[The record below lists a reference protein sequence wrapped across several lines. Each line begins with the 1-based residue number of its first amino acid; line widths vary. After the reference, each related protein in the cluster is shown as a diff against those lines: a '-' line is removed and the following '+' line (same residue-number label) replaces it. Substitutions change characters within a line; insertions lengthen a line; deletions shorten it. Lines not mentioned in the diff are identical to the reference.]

1 METNWKYCKTCIDVI
16 DDSTKIFLMKFFK
29 LTKLKLDFFF
39 SKKET
44 ANLSMWCQHGVYKF
58 GTEVLLMPPHIFFK
72 AVQQLSTA
80 DNNTW
85 RKGSF

>member
-39 SKKET
+39 FLKKKLLIFPCD
-44 ANLSMWCQHGVYKF
+44 ANMVFTNLAQKYF
-58 GTEVLLMPPHIFFK
+58 
-72 AVQQLSTA
+72 
-80 DNNTW
+80 
-85 RKGSF
+85 